1 MRGGSFLVVLL
12 VSAFAATAVSGCF
25 GNSIVIAGQGG
36 DVGSSSKSK
45 SLTCPD
51 GHGTVTMGVQGG
63 GSISVKVTD
72 GDGVQIFKESF
83 NGGGQEGQAQKLRGI
98 PGTWTMTVSTGAAF
112 GGQYSVTLSC

>member
-1 MRGGSFLVVLL
+1 MRGGQFLVILF

-36 DVGSSSKSK
+36 DVGGGSKTK

-51 GHGTVTMGVQGG
+51 GHGSVAMGVQGG

-72 GDGVQIFKESF
+72 GDGVTVFSENFS
-83 NGGGQEGQAQKLRGI
+83 GGGQEGQAQKIRGV
-98 PGTWTMTVSTGAAF
+98 PGTWTLSVSTNGAF